1 VGLLDPQEVCLEF
14 NLVWSGENIACLPPL
29 LGVAAACSLSSSMR
43 NRDSLGVVPLDGAS
57 VTEPYCGQNDREDRR
72 DEEVLHDSYSRTELG
87 VIWHRLSP
95 TDVMAVT
102 KEWNS
107 ETTSGHGPRCEENEV
122 KA

>member
-1 VGLLDPQEVCLEF
+1 
-14 NLVWSGENIACLPPL
+14 
-29 LGVAAACSLSSSMR
+29 MR
-43 NRDSLGVVPLDGAS
+43 IREMSSLGVVPLDGAS